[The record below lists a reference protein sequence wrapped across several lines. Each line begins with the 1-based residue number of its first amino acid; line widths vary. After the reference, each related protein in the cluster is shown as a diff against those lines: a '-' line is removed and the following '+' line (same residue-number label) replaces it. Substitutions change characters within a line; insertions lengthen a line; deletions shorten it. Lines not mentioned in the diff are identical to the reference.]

1 MKKIK
6 YVFAILIISMISF
19 VSTAQNSPSVAS
31 KYNNTEKFT
40 DKLYFGGNLG
50 LSFGTYTMVGIYPIV
65 GYKIT
70 PALSSGIK
78 ITYQYINDSRSNT
91 TYTSSNYGG
100 SVFARYR
107 IITQIYAHIEYETIN
122 YELFDNTYNKYR
134 DWIPFLYVGGG
145 FSQSI
150 GGNTWVNAQ
159 ILFDVLQ
166 DSRSPYNEWEPF
178 YSIGVGVGF

>member
-1 MKKIK
+1 MNK
-6 YVFAILIISMISF
+6 LISALLVIVLLF
-19 VSTAQNSPSVAS
+19 VINCNAQNSPSVAN
-31 KYNNTEKFT
+31 KYNKNNNEKFT

-50 LSFGTYTMVGIYPIV
+50 LSFGTYTMIGIYPIV

-70 PALSSGIK
+70 PELSSGIK
-78 ITYQYINDSRSNT
+78 ITYQYINDSRYNT

-107 IITQIYAHIEYETIN
+107 IIPQLYAHIEYESIN
-122 YELFDNTYNKYR
+122 YEIYNNYQLER

-145 FSQSI
+145 FSQPV

-178 YSIGVGVGF
+178 YSIGVGIGF